1 MCGRF
6 AQTRTEKEKLLKR
19 FRLTKIVDNLKPRY
33 NIAPGQG
40 VPVILNESPDTL
52 SVARWGLVPFWAKD
66 EKIGFKMIN
75 ARAETIGEK
84 PAFRKPIKSHRCLII
99 ADGFYEWQKRDDG
112 KHPYY
117 IRRADG
123 EPFAMAGIWDTW
135 KNEEKELL
143 TCSIITTGP
152 NRLMEDIHHRMP
164 VILSE
169 ETEQQWLSDIPVHEA
184 RSLLNPCPPD
194 WLEAYEISK
203 LVNSPAN
210 DSPEVIEPVVS

>member
-19 FRLTKIVDNLKPRY
+19 FRLKKIVDDLKPRF
-33 NIAPGQG
+33 NIAPGQS
-40 VPVILNESPDTL
+40 VPVILNEHPDEL
-52 SVARWGLVPFWAKD
+52 VRARWGLVPFWAKD

-84 PAFRKPIKSHRCLII
+84 PAFRKPIKSQRCLII

-112 KHPYY
+112 KHPHY
-117 IRRADG
+117 IHRADG

-152 NRLMEDIHHRMP
+152 NTVMEGIHHRMP

-169 ETEQQWLSDIPVHEA
+169 EAEQQWLSDIPVHEA
-184 RSLLNPCPPD
+184 RRLLNPCPPE
-194 WLEAYEISK
+194 WLEAYEIST

-210 DSPEVIEPVVS
+210 DTPAVIEPVTS